1 MAIITTMVHTH
12 KTSFGLFLLMLVL
25 STTLHAQRGYN
36 LEFGFGTGASNYLG
50 EIGGGAKEARPFIL
64 DAKLAK
70 TRWNEQIYVRYRFD
84 PLFAAKVAFNYMRI
98 EGNDNLSSNP
108 GRNARNLSFRNDIY
122 DLEGTV
128 QWLFYSSNKPMGV
141 YSRSNVFFT
150 AYLFAGLGAFHHN
163 PTTFYKGDW
172 IALQP
177 LQTEAVRYS
186 KWGYCLPFGAGAY
199 VTINKRRKSH
209 RIGIEI
215 NWRYT
220 NTDYLDDIST
230 VYVNP
235 AELSSSLAADL
246 SNRNLEVD
254 RQPDGFQNNY
264 GWHGADKDGN
274 PINLAP
280 RGNKNNKDSYISV
293 NVSYGIAIKGGRKA
307 GRGRGRRVRS
317 VTF

>member
-12 KTSFGLFLLMLVL
+12 KTNFGLFLLMLVL

-128 QWLFYSSNKPMGV
+128 QWLF
-141 YSRSNVFFT
+141 
-150 AYLFAGLGAFHHN
+150 
-163 PTTFYKGDW
+163 
-172 IALQP
+172 
-177 LQTEAVRYS
+177 
-186 KWGYCLPFGAGAY
+186 
-199 VTINKRRKSH
+199 
-209 RIGIEI
+209 
-215 NWRYT
+215 
-220 NTDYLDDIST
+220 
-230 VYVNP
+230 
-235 AELSSSLAADL
+235 
-246 SNRNLEVD
+246 
-254 RQPDGFQNNY
+254 
-264 GWHGADKDGN
+264 
-274 PINLAP
+274 
-280 RGNKNNKDSYISV
+280 
-293 NVSYGIAIKGGRKA
+293 
-307 GRGRGRRVRS
+307 
-317 VTF
+317 